1 MAIFNGHV
9 IVNTGRELLGRA
21 LAGEGKIIITRAA
34 MGDGKPNKDIRL
46 LTGLVNEKITA
57 NVADIFNDRGTV
69 NLKVQITNSSLE
81 EAFKTEEFGIFA
93 KIEGDE
99 QEVLYSYCTAVEADT
114 IPSNGLGDIFVEEHT
129 VYIAF
134 SSDAEADIYIKEGVV
149 FLTLETANKNYVPT
163 GLVVEG
169 KLSNGRTSLKENC
182 QYQGDNGKWYHNIG
196 GNRNWKAGNGV
207 ADNLLVEISYFE
219 LYKITKEKLDKGNVS
234 SEYDTAKKIEDK
246 IKIITNDNWKIFSKA
261 IKNGEDLNNCL
272 VPGFYRNELN
282 TNNILNSPVSGK
294 AFILRVEAINQDD
307 YARYSIQTLTSYD
320 SATVYI
326 RYKIDN
332 SWYDWVRQAKD
343 KDLGWD
349 NINNKPSSF
358 PPSAHKHSKS
368 DISDMPTTLPNP
380 YGLTISLNGA
390 SQGAYNGGSAKN
402 INITASAVGALPIG
416 GGTITG
422 ALTVNGK
429 TTTADVQINGNLVG
443 TSGKTI
449 SGFGKVYNAI
459 WNDYAEFFE
468 RGEETETG
476 DIIALNLLSEK
487 EQYIK
492 ASNENNC
499 VVGVHSNEFAILIGG
514 EEAPEGIDYYKHN
527 IKKFIPVGLM
537 GRVKC
542 KVIGKIKKGEEIG
555 VSHIA
560 GVGIKGQGVGI
571 ALENKDN
578 EEIRLIRI
586 LLKGNR

>member
-1 MAIFNGHV
+1 MAVFNGHV

-34 MGDGKPNKDIRL
+34 MGDGKPDKDIRL
-46 LTGLVNEKITA
+46 LTELVNEKITA

-69 NLKVQITNSSLE
+69 NLKVQITNSALE

-93 KIEGDE
+93 KIEGDTK
-99 QEVLYSYCTAVEADT
+99 EVLYSYCTAVEADT

-163 GLVVEG
+163 GLIVEG

-196 GNRNWKAGNGV
+196 GNRNWNAGNGV

-219 LYKITKEKLDKGNVS
+219 LYESIKNKLDKGAVS

-246 IKIITNDNWKIFSKA
+246 LKNIENSIGSIKIEWD
-261 IKNGEDLNNCL
+261 D
-272 VPGFYRNELN
+272 
-282 TNNILNSPVSGK
+282 ILNKP
-294 AFILRVEAINQDD
+294 INF
-307 YARYSIQTLTSYD
+307 QTNW
-320 SATVYI
+320 
-326 RYKIDN
+326 N
-332 SWYDWVRQAKD
+332 S
-343 KDLGWD
+343 
-349 NINNKPSSF
+349 INNKPSSF
-358 PPSAHKHSKS
+358 PPSNHSHPYLS
-368 DISDMPTTLPNP
+368 TT
-380 YGLTISLNGA
+380 
-390 SQGAYNGGSAKN
+390 GGS
-402 INITASAVGALPIG
+402 ISGAL
-416 GGTITG
+416 TITG
-422 ALTVNGK
+422 NTN
-429 TTTADVQINGNLVG
+429 INGDLIG
-443 TSGKTI
+443 TSTKTI

-578 EEIRLIRI
+578 EEIGLIRI